1 VATCHLYWSND
12 SGYWLLHIPRA
23 GLKEGTMEAL
33 VVAAPKTKVAAPERT
48 PVVILFAETRG
59 FTRTSAILPAPVVL
73 ARVSEFFA
81 LVRAAVE
88 RQGGTVRNVL
98 NDTLMAS
105 FAGTGNAQ
113 QAVQAAQEIQS
124 GFANFEESWARDY
137 GIRTAVAIG
146 LHAGDTVIGTAGG
159 PTPGQPLVIG
169 DSVSIAERLL
179 HRARAGEFVLSKT
192 VMDALAAAGFALAVQ
207 ELPPLAIPRRE
218 PVRLF
223 GVLRDTRL
231 DFT

>member
-1 VATCHLYWSND
+1 MHAT
-12 SGYWLLHIPRA
+12 A
-23 GLKEGTMEAL
+23 M
-33 VVAAPKTKVAAPERT
+33 AAPKSKAAAPDRE
-48 PVVILFAETRG
+48 PLVILFAETRG

-73 ARVSEFFA
+73 ERVSEFFA

-105 FAGTGNAQ
+105 FAGTAAAQ
-113 QAVQAAQEIQS
+113 QAVKTAQEIQ
-124 GFANFEESWARDY
+124 GNFGQFEESWEREY
-137 GIRTAVAIG
+137 GIRAAVAIG
-146 LHAGDTVIGTAGG
+146 LHAGDTVIGAAAGMA
-159 PTPGQPLVIG
+159 PGESIVIG
-169 DSVSIAERLL
+169 DCVSIAERLL

-192 VMDALAAAGFALAVQ
+192 IMDSLVSARFALDAQ

-218 PVRLF
+218 PIQLF